1 MVNRKVKTL
10 RGVTRVQIMIALS
23 SPGDK
28 SGGSVDS
35 GRSVRERDDE
45 EMGED
50 RRAIC
55 VAGAAIATAAAMS
68 VCERVNVKKDKIMEE
83 VPRGS
88 AVTSTP

>member
-1 MVNRKVKTL
+1 M
-10 RGVTRVQIMIALS
+10 
-23 SPGDK
+23 
-28 SGGSVDS
+28 
-35 GRSVRERDDE
+35 RERDDE

-55 VAGAAIATAAAMS
+55 VAGAAIATAAPMS
-68 VCERVNVKKDKIMEE
+68 ACVRVNLKKDKIMEE